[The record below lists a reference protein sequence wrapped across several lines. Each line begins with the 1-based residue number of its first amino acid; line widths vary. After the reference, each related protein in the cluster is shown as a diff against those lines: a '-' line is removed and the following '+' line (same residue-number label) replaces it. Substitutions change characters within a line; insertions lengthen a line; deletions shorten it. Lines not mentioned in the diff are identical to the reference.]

1 MALILEGL
9 APILPGWVDP
19 ERARGLTATFQV
31 RLRGQATHVFRFQDG
46 RLRVDPDREPP
57 IDVRISGDPAALLL
71 VLYRRQSPWRHI
83 ARGRLVAW
91 GRRPWLAL
99 SFAGRFHE
107 P

>member
-1 MALILEGL
+1 
-9 APILPGWVDP
+9 
-19 ERARGLTATFQV
+19 
-31 RLRGQATHVFRFQDG
+31 LRGQATHVFRFRDG